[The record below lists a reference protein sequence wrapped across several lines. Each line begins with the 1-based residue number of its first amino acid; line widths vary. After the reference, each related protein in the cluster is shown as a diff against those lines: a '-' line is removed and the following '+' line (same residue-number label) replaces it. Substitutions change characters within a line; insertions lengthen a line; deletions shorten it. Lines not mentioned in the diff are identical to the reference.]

1 MLHTDKS
8 PITDAMFFYR
18 YILYDF
24 SCASFNNIH
33 HKWILLMTIAGL
45 GEHEKLE
52 NIYFCPKCRGV
63 FLFKSDVE
71 DHSRTHAGHEKLE
84 VIPLK

>member
-1 MLHTDKS
+1 
-8 PITDAMFFYR
+8 
-18 YILYDF
+18 
-24 SCASFNNIH
+24 
-33 HKWILLMTIAGL
+33 MTIAGL